1 MVDLQRQLVARVA
14 LDPRARCNSG
24 SQLHAT
30 AAALRRRRPG
40 DNSPPIMRRAP
51 TTPANFDAMQE
62 SAVILR
68 APPVRAQVDKSRFSC

>member
-1 MVDLQRQLVARVA
+1 
-14 LDPRARCNSG
+14 
-24 SQLHAT
+24 LHAT